1 MVRPESLSANPFD
14 VGVVRAHLAMRLAT
28 TDGCGVVRVVQTEP

>member
-1 MVRPESLSANPFD
+1 MVRPESLSANLFD

>member
-1 MVRPESLSANPFD
+1 LSANPFD
-14 VGVVRAHLAMRLAT
+14 VDAVRAQLVMRLAT